1 MKRPTSTK
9 HSSMPS
15 LLTPGANWILKWTDA
30 DPLQLEVHNRRRKEV
45 KFYGTGDRKLL
56 TIFKE
61 YPYSITYDIEEDGE
75 NMELLLILDD
85 EYQIFSLHT
94 RL

>member
-1 MKRPTSTK
+1 
-9 HSSMPS
+9 MPS

-30 DPLQLEVHNRRRKEV
+30 DPLRLEIYNRRRKEL

-61 YPYSITYDIEEDGE
+61 YPYGITYDIEEDGE
-75 NMELLLILDD
+75 HMELLLILDD
-85 EYQIFSLHT
+85 EYQIFSLQA